1 MNLKPCLCD
10 CAVSTPKLGSALVDK
25 VTANLGD
32 DGTIGPNTVDDVLG
46 LVRELAGGVRGAHTG
61 RGDAS

>member
-1 MNLKPCLCD
+1 
-10 CAVSTPKLGSALVDK
+10 